1 MLKTDPALPMQ
12 RMLPL
17 LPMLR
22 IEPALSMLKIEPAL
36 PMLRIDPA
44 LPMLRTLK
52 ILPMLPTLSKLPMP
66 NKPARPPA
74 PPPRDHSRFR
84 PERLVLR
91 TRTPLLRSPRLVT
104 QLTGAAGYAQY
115 VAVESLLPGA
125 LDRVSR
131 PPALSSQAPWDTL
144 SARRRNHLRGPTHR
158 SPSCSAAAPHG
169 RWSPRLVRCSRR
181 RCAGPQSGCRALPS
195 ALGPTPPPRPA

>member
-1 MLKTDPALPMQ
+1 MQ

-22 IEPALSMLKIEPAL
+22 IEPALPTLKIEPAL

-44 LPMLRTLK
+44 LTMLRTLK
-52 ILPMLPTLSKLPMP
+52 YCLCSRRLASSRCRKGRTSAGSSA
-66 NKPARPPA
+66 ARPLTIS
-74 PPPRDHSRFR
+74 PRTSNSTHSH
-84 PERLVLR
+84 
-91 TRTPLLRSPRLVT
+91 TPLHSPRLVT

-115 VAVESLLPGA
+115 IAVESLLPGA

-131 PPALSSQAPWDTL
+131 PLALSSQAPWDTL

-181 RCAGPQSGCRALPS
+181 RFAGPESGRRALPS
-195 ALGPTPPPRPA
+195 ALWPTPPPRPA